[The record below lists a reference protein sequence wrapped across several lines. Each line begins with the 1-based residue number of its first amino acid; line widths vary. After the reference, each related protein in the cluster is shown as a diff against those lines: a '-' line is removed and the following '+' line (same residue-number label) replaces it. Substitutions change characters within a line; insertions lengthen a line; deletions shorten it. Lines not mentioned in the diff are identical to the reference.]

1 MLKMGFQQQ
10 VLEVLEQVPEERQT
24 LLASATIP
32 QGTEELAGR
41 LVRDPVR
48 IAIGERNQPC
58 ANVRQILLWVEEPSK
73 KKKLF
78 EILNVGYRLELF
90 ILFLG
95 WSKKLTS
102 RANIGFLLKDQQFSC
117 SLRPDLTAL
126 WRNRKGFGMAMRRK

>member
-10 VLEVLEQVPEERQT
+10 VLEVLEQVPEEHQT

-32 QGTEELAGR
+32 TGTEELAAR

-48 IAIGERNQPC
+48 IAIGEKNLPC

-78 EILNVGYRLELF
+78 EILNVSYRRDVQMLSCVLKKNVLKTKHKVCLVLTWVEFYL
-90 ILFLG
+90 
-95 WSKKLTS
+95 KLTFT
-102 RANIGFLLKDQQFSC
+102 ANMGLCLRGQQFS
-117 SLRPDLTAL
+117 
-126 WRNRKGFGMAMRRK
+126 

>member
-32 QGTEELAGR
+32 KGTEELAGR

-48 IAIGERNQPC
+48 ITIGEKNQPC

-78 EILNVGYRLELF
+78 EILNVGCRLVLIFNSHSKRFVETAHSLLF
-90 ILFLG
+90 ARKSGSHWKSLKIDFG
-95 WSKKLTS
+95 WSSAL
-102 RANIGFLLKDQQFSC
+102 N
-117 SLRPDLTAL
+117 SLPLP
-126 WRNRKGFGMAMRRK
+126 M